1 MNYSDLG
8 KLEEKEIIEISN
20 RYRDLFEQYA
30 ETFKNTFES
39 EFDKAMNTVVREEL
53 SAGSDM
59 TLGYYCPSPVLDLVI
74 GNVHRGKILK
84 RVTKRSK
91 PDTKYGF
98 TEDGKMA
105 VFVNLPPEG
114 YSDYDVRGFVLY
126 DESTVTYICFR
137 KTEEGTEPEWIAQE
151 EHDLQGKI
159 VRYTFGLFNGFR
171 CKEIQQEIYSYD
183 DRRMEKV
190 IMWDY
195 LSANCITQDIY
206 RLHHDSDGLLIGFE
220 ALDSEYWKG
229 HIFEITPSKRR
240 KI

>member
-1 MNYSDLG
+1 MNNSDMV
-8 KLEEKEIIEISN
+8 KLEEKEMIEISKQ
-20 RYRDLFEQYA
+20 YRNLFEQY
-30 ETFKNTFES
+30 TKSYKNTFES
-39 EFDKAMNTVVREEL
+39 EFVKAMNTVVREEL

-59 TLGYYCPSPVLDLVI
+59 TLGYYCPSPLEDLIV

-98 TEDGKMA
+98 TEDGKMT
-105 VFVNLPPEG
+105 VFVNLPPED

-137 KTEEGTEPEWIAQE
+137 KSEEGTEPEWVAQE
-151 EHDLQGKI
+151 EHDSHGRI
-159 VRYTFGLFNGFR
+159 VCYTLGLFNGFR
-171 CKEIQQEIYSYD
+171 CNEIQQEIYSYD

-190 IMWDY
+190 IMWY
-195 LSANCITQDIY
+195 CLSSNCITQDIY
-206 RLHHDSDGLLIGFE
+206 RLHHDNDGLLIGFE

-229 HIFEITPSKRR
+229 HVFEITPSKRR

>member
-1 MNYSDLG
+1 MNNSDLV
-8 KLEEKEIIEISN
+8 KLEEKEIIEIAK
-20 RYRDLFEQYA
+20 RYRNLFEQYA
-30 ETFKNTFES
+30 KTFRNTFES
-39 EFDKAMNTVVREEL
+39 EFVKAMNTVVNEEL

-59 TLGYYCPSPVLDLVI
+59 LLGCYCPSPVLDLII

-98 TEDGKMA
+98 NEDGKMA
-105 VFVNLPPEG
+105 VFVDLPPEG
-114 YSDYDVRGFVLY
+114 YTDYDVRGFVLY

-151 EHDLQGKI
+151 EYDTQGRI
-159 VRYTFGLFNGFR
+159 VRYTFSLFNGFY
-171 CKEIQQEIYSYD
+171 CNKIQQEIYLYS

-195 LSANCITQDIY
+195 LSANCIRQDIY

-220 ALDSEYWKG
+220 DLDCDFWKG

>member
-1 MNYSDLG
+1 MNNSDMV
-8 KLEEKEIIEISN
+8 KLEEKEIIDISK
-20 RYRDLFEQYA
+20 RYRNLFAQY
-30 ETFKNTFES
+30 TKTYKNTFES

-59 TLGYYCPSPVLDLVI
+59 TLGYYCPSPVEDLII

-98 TEDGKMA
+98 TKDGEMA
-105 VFVNLPPEG
+105 VFVDLPPEG
-114 YSDYDVRGFVLY
+114 YTDYDVRGFVLY

-137 KTEEGTEPEWIAQE
+137 KSEEGTEPEWIAQE
-151 EHDLQGKI
+151 EHDSQGRI
-159 VRYTFGLFNGFR
+159 VRYTFGLFNDFR
-171 CKEIQQEIYSYD
+171 CNEIEQEIYSYD
-183 DRRMEKV
+183 DQGMEKV

-195 LSANCITQDIY
+195 LSANCITQQIY
-206 RLHHDSDGLLIGFE
+206 RLHHDNDGLLIGFE
-220 ALDSEYWKG
+220 SLDSDFWKG
-229 HIFEITPSKRR
+229 HIFEIAPSKRR